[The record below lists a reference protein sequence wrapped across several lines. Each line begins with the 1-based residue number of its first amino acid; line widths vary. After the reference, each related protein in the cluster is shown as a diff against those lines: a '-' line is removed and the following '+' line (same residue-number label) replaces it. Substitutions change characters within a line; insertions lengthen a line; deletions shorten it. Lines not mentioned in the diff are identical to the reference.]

1 MCLEDLGLLYAS
13 ELLRKPCLQP
23 YLLRFQNLSPIYLPV
38 FPIDSPKDKTR
49 KSQLRNV
56 DVGVVSG
63 QEAETQEEVLEPMDE
78 RKLSI
83 SSSEVVAESEC
94 LSGSVEVNEAKTSKE
109 RADALEWFVGEMC
122 RARKTR
128 EV

>member
-1 MCLEDLGLLYAS
+1 MSCKLDHETLNYTV
-13 ELLRKPCLQP
+13 E
-23 YLLRFQNLSPIYLPV
+23 
-38 FPIDSPKDKTR
+38 
-49 KSQLRNV
+49 SQLRNV

-94 LSGSVEVNEAKTSKE
+94 LSGSVEVNEAKTVKL
-109 RADALEWFVGEMC
+109 RAE
-122 RARKTR
+122 
-128 EV
+128 